1 MRKLTKLGR
10 LVLFLIGA
18 ALIGNLAPLA
28 VTGQGAAYA
37 QGATYS
43 RVDVVGNQRIDADT
57 IRVYAG
63 VTPGQSV
70 TDQEL
75 NVGLRRM
82 FDTGLFEDVTF
93 NTQGSVLVINVVE
106 NPTINFINFEG
117 NDKIDDETLGQI
129 INLRERLAYSRAAAE
144 EDAQRIIEVYS
155 QSGNFNAVVTPV
167 IIRLEDN
174 RVNLVYEITEGRP
187 TRVQR
192 ISFIGNQVYSDNR
205 LRRAID
211 TGQAGLFSFI
221 FNNSTYDQSRLE
233 LDTQLLREFYLE
245 RGYVDF
251 NVRSSTAE
259 LARERNGFFVSF
271 SISEGEQYR
280 VGDVSLNLLAPRLNE
295 ADFEGL
301 VEVKEGDVY
310 KASNLETSIE
320 RLSLEAGEAG
330 YAFITVT
337 PRITKNDDERT
348 IDIEFE
354 LADGPRV
361 FIERIDIRGNT
372 QTLDRVIRRQFY
384 VQEGDPFDRR
394 ELRRAEGRIRSLGFF
409 SNVQVGVREVSA
421 ADRAVITVEV
431 EEAPTGS
438 LSFGATFGSSNG
450 LVGSISLQERNF
462 LGRGQTIGFEVNA
475 GGGQQV
481 FSFNFTEPALFDQ
494 DLSAGFR
501 IFYREQSLEES
512 SIETKR
518 LGIIPRLT
526 FPLTENSRLSVRY
539 SLISNQTTRG
549 DFNNTSPVLLDEVG
563 TFLTSGPGFTY
574 QLDRRNSPIDPTA
587 GWIFTFNQDFAGVGG
602 NRTYS
607 KSAINTRVYTSFL
620 NEDFILSAEAEAG
633 HLFMFGD
640 QVSFLSDRFTA
651 GGDVLR
657 GFARGGVGPRDRC
670 DNCIGSGNTDD
681 LNESLGGNSFA
692 VLRLEASFPIGLPAE
707 YGIYGGVF
715 ADVGSVWG
723 LNDGIPDGAS
733 GPIDDDFYLRSAV
746 GVSLFWESPLGPLRF
761 NFAEPI
767 DKQPGDETE
776 LFRFTVDSRF

>member
-271 SISEGEQYR
+271 
-280 VGDVSLNLLAPRLNE
+280 
-295 ADFEGL
+295 
-301 VEVKEGDVY
+301 
-310 KASNLETSIE
+310 
-320 RLSLEAGEAG
+320 
-330 YAFITVT
+330 
-337 PRITKNDDERT
+337 
-348 IDIEFE
+348 
-354 LADGPRV
+354 
-361 FIERIDIRGNT
+361 
-372 QTLDRVIRRQFY
+372 
-384 VQEGDPFDRR
+384 
-394 ELRRAEGRIRSLGFF
+394 
-409 SNVQVGVREVSA
+409 
-421 ADRAVITVEV
+421 
-431 EEAPTGS
+431 
-438 LSFGATFGSSNG
+438 
-450 LVGSISLQERNF
+450 
-462 LGRGQTIGFEVNA
+462 
-475 GGGQQV
+475 
-481 FSFNFTEPALFDQ
+481 
-494 DLSAGFR
+494 
-501 IFYREQSLEES
+501 
-512 SIETKR
+512 
-518 LGIIPRLT
+518 
-526 FPLTENSRLSVRY
+526 
-539 SLISNQTTRG
+539 
-549 DFNNTSPVLLDEVG
+549 
-563 TFLTSGPGFTY
+563 
-574 QLDRRNSPIDPTA
+574 
-587 GWIFTFNQDFAGVGG
+587 
-602 NRTYS
+602 
-607 KSAINTRVYTSFL
+607 
-620 NEDFILSAEAEAG
+620 
-633 HLFMFGD
+633 
-640 QVSFLSDRFTA
+640 
-651 GGDVLR
+651 
-657 GFARGGVGPRDRC
+657 
-670 DNCIGSGNTDD
+670 
-681 LNESLGGNSFA
+681 
-692 VLRLEASFPIGLPAE
+692 
-707 YGIYGGVF
+707 
-715 ADVGSVWG
+715 
-723 LNDGIPDGAS
+723 
-733 GPIDDDFYLRSAV
+733 
-746 GVSLFWESPLGPLRF
+746 
-761 NFAEPI
+761 
-767 DKQPGDETE
+767 
-776 LFRFTVDSRF
+776 